1 MDTIDEQD
9 PLICL
14 LFVPA
19 GYSHFSPQREALTL
33 SSLAQDAQQGAE
45 AGGLGEGKPGAVEA
59 AAGLQPA
66 PAAGPPGPVGLQGS
80 GVSCAS

>member
-1 MDTIDEQD
+1 MMDTIDEQD

-14 LFVPA
+14 L
-19 GYSHFSPQREALTL
+19 S
-33 SSLAQDAQQGAE
+33 QDAQQGAE

-80 GVSCAS
+80 GVSSASWSSLVRSYRKNNL